1 MSQKKTKTFD
11 DAAVFL
17 QQLFPD
23 MSRGHLRHMLAYVTV
38 KLERMKDASQQETFL
53 EEFNTTGVGPYI
65 RNCGMTRTKLVK
77 GDFEYKSVQGSSCGL
92 LLDLDCFRKK

>member
-1 MSQKKTKTFD
+1 
-11 DAAVFL
+11 
-17 QQLFPD
+17 
-23 MSRGHLRHMLAYVTV
+23 MLAYVTV

-65 RNCGMTRTKLVK
+65 RNCGMTRTKVVK
-77 GDFEYKSVQGSSCGL
+77 GDSENISVQGSSCGL